1 MGGFWSNDGQI
12 SGSSSWTYLLYGANP
27 TYGGHELPMTAS
39 SDQAWQKKTHSF
51 NGLNMFE
58 SSSLM
63 FFSIRHTLFSSQT
76 CCWFAERPF
85 SLGQVSHVVRQYS
98 PCCWPLS
105 PLPLLANI
113 IWRIHL
119 CWWTSPPKKTY
130 KSSKW
135 HSPYLPMSYKVLH
148 DPCDPCSTLNR
159 VICNFQAVRRPC
171 LQWWKDLNLR
181 CRSYCQ
187 RAQWPG

>member
-12 SGSSSWTYLLYGANP
+12 SGSSSWDISPLRGQSNLWWAWTSHDSLQW
-27 TYGGHELPMTAS
+27 S
-39 SDQAWQKKTHSF
+39 SLAKKTHSF
-51 NGLNMFE
+51 NSLNMFE

-119 CWWTSPPKKTY
+119 CWWTSPPKKHINPVNDTPHISQCPT
-130 KSSKW
+130 KSYMTLATLAA
-135 HSPYLPMSYKVLH
+135 HSTEWSAISRLSDGPAYNGGR
-148 DPCDPCSTLNR
+148 T
-159 VICNFQAVRRPC
+159 
-171 LQWWKDLNLR
+171 
-181 CRSYCQ
+181 
-187 RAQWPG
+187 

>member
-1 MGGFWSNDGQI
+1 MGRSQGRVRG
-12 SGSSSWTYLLYGANP
+12 TYLLYGANP

-63 FFSIRHTLFSSQT
+63 FFSFRHTLFSSQT

-119 CWWTSPPKKTY
+119 CWWTSPPKKHINPVNDTPHISQCPT
-130 KSSKW
+130 KSYMTLATLAA
-135 HSPYLPMSYKVLH
+135 HSTEWSA
-148 DPCDPCSTLNR
+148 
-159 VICNFQAVRRPC
+159 ICRLSDGPAYNGGRT
-171 LQWWKDLNLR
+171 
-181 CRSYCQ
+181 
-187 RAQWPG
+187 